1 MSDLRSQLAATT
13 SQLTEVERS
22 YNEAFLVF
30 NLRKSQENQGL
41 IFFKANT
48 EVDCQRAVEGR
59 KFEVGVINITMETE
73 LKFIENK
80 TKRK

>member
-1 MSDLRSQLAATT
+1 M
-13 SQLTEVERS
+13 
-22 YNEAFLVF
+22 
-30 NLRKSQENQGL
+30 

-59 KFEVGVINITMETE
+59 KLEVGVISITMETE

-80 TKRK
+80 TNRK